1 MKVEFLIDFLDENY
15 NLIELKENELA
26 SNMDR
31 LRKYLKEQDEL
42 EGSLV
47 LIKSGQPPALIHD
60 AMWFNAIN
68 LCFKFVINSLIEPH
82 DCLKHNYFVQSN
94 YIVIT
99 RSEQFIQIL
108 GDDEDFPAVTYSEK
122 ELLPAL
128 YQCGCRIITFLENLK
143 CHDYNVPEMKEL
155 ATKAKVLLK
164 EKQFSV

>member
-1 MKVEFLIDFLDENY
+1 MKVEFMIDFLDEKY

-31 LRKYLKEQDEL
+31 LRNFLEKQDEL

-47 LIKSGQPPALIHD
+47 LIKSGQTPALIHD
-60 AMWFNAIN
+60 AMWFSAIN
-68 LCFKFVINSLIEPH
+68 LCFKFVINSLIEPL

-108 GDDEDFPAVTYSEK
+108 GDDEDFPAVTYPEK

-128 YQCGCRIITFLENLK
+128 YQCGCRIITFLETLK

-155 ATKAKVLLK
+155 AEKARALLK
-164 EKQFSV
+164 EKQFLV